1 MTDNNIRPE
10 YTSVDGSKRNGR
22 VERKL
27 ALVAEGG
34 MAAFLGFQLV
44 FEGVDIPV
52 KALDYGR
59 TWPEAWTWMCDA
71 FTIMARVDEKPDMT
85 SSFEKFH
92 GRRYRGP
99 YYRT

>member
-27 ALVAEGG
+27 ALAAEGE
-34 MAAFLGFQLV
+34 MATFLGFQLM
-44 FEGVDIPV
+44 FEGVKIPA
-52 KALDYGR
+52 KALDHGR
-59 TWPEAWTWMCDA
+59 TCPDAWTWTCDA
-71 FTIMARVDEKPDMT
+71 FNIIARVDEKPEMT

-92 GRRYRGP
+92 VRRYRGP
-99 YYRT
+99 YCRT

>member
-1 MTDNNIRPE
+1 LTDNNIRPE

-34 MAAFLGFQLV
+34 MAAFLEFQLM
-44 FEGVDIPV
+44 FEGVEIPA

-59 TWPEAWTWMCDA
+59 MWLEAWTSMCDA
-71 FTIMARVDEKPDMT
+71 FNIMARVDEKPDMT